1 MVEDFID
8 SLERLHERVE
18 DENRVAIGPYTG
30 RQLMMM
36 AALATY
42 ETPPTLGEFADRLR
56 CSYQNVRVLISLLE
70 DQGCTVAEHDP
81 NDGRRLRIVLTDEG
95 KQLTDRV
102 RAHLDSVQQRYREA
116 VSEDDMAAFIRV
128 VDTILE
134 EDGYIMNFKL
144 TE

>member
-18 DENRVAIGPYTG
+18 DENRAAIGPYTG

-42 ETPPTLGEFADRLR
+42 ENPPTLGEFADRLR
-56 CSYQNVRVLISLLE
+56 CSYQNVRVLVSLLE
-70 DQGCTVAEHDP
+70 DHGCTLAQQDP

-95 KQLTDRV
+95 RELTSRV
-102 RAHLDSVQQRYREA
+102 KKHLDGVQARYAEA
-116 VSEDDMAAFIRV
+116 IPEEDMTAFVRV
-128 VDTILE
+128 VDAILE
-134 EDGYIMNFKL
+134 EDGYIMTFEL
-144 TE
+144 